1 MRKAKFFAA
10 ALLAMSS
17 LGAFAQHQ
25 FTVQANKPGA
35 EIQPTMY
42 GIFFED
48 INFGADG
55 GLYAEMVENRSF
67 EFPQRLMGWNTFGN
81 VTLSDVKPAFDRNPH
96 YVTLE
101 SAGAREKQT
110 GLENRGFFGMGL
122 KKDMKY
128 DFTVYGRL
136 HLIDGKQGKIR
147 VELVNSKNDVIAKQ
161 VINITNNKWQ
171 KLTATLTSPQT
182 DAKGL
187 MRVYLE
193 KGSESVDLDHI
204 SLFPEDNWNGLRAD
218 LVQDLADLKPGIFRF
233 PGGCIVEGTDL
244 DTRYE
249 WKNSVGAP
257 ENRPLNENRWR
268 DTFPHRLFPNYY
280 QSLGLGFYEY
290 FLLSEKIGAEPLPI
304 LSVGLACQYQNDD
317 KDPNA
322 HVAVKDLQSYID
334 DALDLIEFAN
344 GPVTSKWGKL
354 RADMGHP
361 APFNLKQIGI
371 GNEQWGPMYPER
383 LQKFMEQIHAKYP
396 KIKICGSSGP
406 SADGKDFDYGWE
418 QMRKLGVDMV
428 DEHYYKSPEWFRSNA
443 SRYDKYDRKGPKVF
457 AGEYAAH
464 AENDP
469 NSWEA
474 ALSEA
479 AFMTGLERN
488 ADVVYQA
495 TYAPLFAHVEGWQ
508 WRPDLIWFD
517 NLSSVRSANYYVQ
530 QLYGEK
536 EWFRS
541 NASRYDKYDRKG
553 PKVFAGEYA
562 AHAENDPN
570 SWEAALSEAAFM
582 TGLERNA
589 DVVYQAT
596 YAPLFAHVEGW
607 QWRPDLIWFDNLSSV
622 RSANYYVQQLYGE
635 NKGTNVLKLTENG
648 KAVAGENGLYATACF
663 DKATK
668 SYIVK
673 IANTSNE
680 AKEIN
685 VTFNGIKKLNPG
697 KVTVLHADDIQA
709 ENKIDNKNVVVPV
722 VSDAQVQGN
731 VLNVKM
737 RRERSLCYRLLRQG
751 YQELHRED
759 CQYL

>member
-1 MRKAKFFAA
+1 MRKTNIFAA
-10 ALLAMSS
+10 LMMAAMTS
-17 LGAFAQHQ
+17 LGASAQHQ
-25 FTVQANKPGA
+25 FAVQANKPGV

-81 VTLSDVKPAFDRNPH
+81 VTVSDVKPAFDRNPH

-101 SAGAREKQT
+101 ASGAREKQT

-128 DFTVYGRL
+128 DFTVYARL
-136 HLIDGKQGKIR
+136 HLLNGKQTKIR
-147 VELVNSKNDVIAKQ
+147 VELVNSNNNVIAKQ
-161 VINITNNKWQ
+161 SITITNNKWQ
-171 KLTATLTSPQT
+171 KYTTTLTSPQT

-193 KGSESVDLDHI
+193 SGESVDLDHI
-204 SLFPEDNWNGLRAD
+204 SLFPQDNWNGLRAD
-218 LVQDLADLKPGIFRF
+218 LVQDLSDLHPGVFRF

-244 DTRYE
+244 ETRYE

-257 ENRPLNENRWR
+257 ENRPLNENRWNY
-268 DTFPHRLFPNYY
+268 TFPHRLYPNYY
-280 QSLGLGFYEY
+280 QTYGLGFYEY
-290 FLLSEKIGAEPLPI
+290 FLLSEKIGADPLPI
-304 LSVGLACQYQNDD
+304 LSVGLSCQYQNSDND
-317 KDPNA
+317 KNA
-322 HVAVKDLQSYID
+322 HVAVDQLQSYID
-334 DALDLIEFAN
+334 EALDLIEFAN

-371 GNEQWGPMYPER
+371 GNEQWGPLYPER
-383 LQKFMEQIHAKYP
+383 LQKFMEQIHTKYP

-428 DEHYYKSPEWFRSNA
+428 DEHYYKSPDWFRSNA
-443 SRYDKYDRKGPKVF
+443 GRYDNYDRKGPKVF

-464 AENDP
+464 AKHDP

-517 NLSSVRSANYYVQ
+517 NLTSVRSANYYVQ
-530 QLYGEK
+530 QLYG
-536 EWFRS
+536 
-541 NASRYDKYDRKG
+541 
-553 PKVFAGEYA
+553 
-562 AHAENDPN
+562 
-570 SWEAALSEAAFM
+570 L
-582 TGLERNA
+582 
-589 DVVYQAT
+589 
-596 YAPLFAHVEGW
+596 
-607 QWRPDLIWFDNLSSV
+607 
-622 RSANYYVQQLYGE
+622 
-635 NKGTNVLKLTENG
+635 NKGTHVLSLTENG
-648 KAVAGENGLYATACF
+648 KTVKGENGLYATACF
-663 DKATK
+663 DKHTK

-680 AKEIN
+680 EKEIT
-685 VTFNGIKKLNPG
+685 VTFNGLKKLKAG

-709 ENKIDNKNVVVPV
+709 ENKIDHKNAVVPV
-722 VSDAQVQGN
+722 TSDVQANGN

-737 RRERSLCYRLLRQG
+737 KANSFAVYRF
-751 YQELHRED
+751 
-759 CQYL
+759 

>member
-1 MRKAKFFAA
+1 MEYIRKC
-10 ALLAMSS
+10 
-17 LGAFAQHQ
+17 
-25 FTVQANKPGA
+25 N
-35 EIQPTMY
+35 
-42 GIFFED
+42 
-48 INFGADG
+48 
-55 GLYAEMVENRSF
+55 
-67 EFPQRLMGWNTFGN
+67 PQY
-81 VTLSDVKPAFDRNPH
+81 VKPAFDRNPH

-182 DAKGL
+182 DPKGL

-361 APFNLKQIGI
+361 APFKLKQIGI

-383 LQKFMEQIHAKYP
+383 LQKFMQQIHAKYP

-464 AENDP
+464 A
-469 NSWEA
+469 
-474 ALSEA
+474 
-479 AFMTGLERN
+479 
-488 ADVVYQA
+488 
-495 TYAPLFAHVEGWQ
+495 
-508 WRPDLIWFD
+508 
-517 NLSSVRSANYYVQ
+517 
-530 QLYGEK
+530 K
-536 EWFRS
+536 
-541 NASRYDKYDRKG
+541 
-553 PKVFAGEYA
+553 
-562 AHAENDPN
+562 NDPN

-673 IANTSNE
+673 IANTSKE
-680 AKEIN
+680 EKEIN
-685 VTFNGIKKLNPG
+685 VTFNGLKKLNPG

-722 VSDAQVQGN
+722 TSDAQVQGN

-737 RRERSLCYRLLRQG
+737 KPNSFVVYRF
-751 YQELHRED
+751 
-759 CQYL
+759 

>member
-1 MRKAKFFAA
+1 MGKTKSFA
-10 ALLAMSS
+10 ALLLAAMTT
-17 LGAFAQHQ
+17 LGASAQHQ
-25 FTVQANKPGA
+25 FQVQANKPGV

-81 VTLSDVKPAFDRNPH
+81 VSVSDVKPAFERNPH

-101 SAGAREKQT
+101 PAGAKEKRT

-128 DFTVYGRL
+128 DFTVYARL
-136 HLIDGKQGKIR
+136 HLLNGKQTKLR
-147 VELVNSKNDVIAKQ
+147 VELVGADNQ
-161 VINITNNKWQ
+161 VINKQSITVTNNKWQ
-171 KLTATLTSPQT
+171 KYTATLTSTKT
-182 DAKGL
+182 DPKGL
-187 MRVYLE
+187 MRIFLE
-193 KGSESVDLDHI
+193 SGESVDLDHV

-218 LVQDLADLKPGIFRF
+218 LVKDLEDLHPGVFRF

-244 DTRYE
+244 ATRYE

-257 ENRPLNENRWR
+257 ENRPLNENRWNY
-268 DTFPHRLFPNYY
+268 TFAHRLYPNYY
-280 QSLGLGFYEY
+280 QTYGLGFYEY
-290 FLLSEKIGAEPLPI
+290 FLLSEKLGADPLPI
-304 LSVGLACQYQNDD
+304 LSVGLACQYQNKDDD
-317 KDPNA
+317 KNA
-322 HVAVKDLQSYID
+322 HVAVDDLQSYID

-344 GPVTSKWGKL
+344 GPVTSKWGKV

-371 GNEQWGPMYPER
+371 GNEQWGPLYPER
-383 LQKFMEQIHAKYP
+383 LKKFMEQIRAKYP

-406 SADGKDFDYGWE
+406 SASGDKFDYGWE
-418 QMRKLGVDMV
+418 QMRKLGVDLV
-428 DEHYYKSPEWFRSNA
+428 DEHYYMSPEWFRSNA
-443 SRYDKYDRKGPKVF
+443 GRYDNYDRKGPKVF

-464 AENDP
+464 AKHDP

-495 TYAPLFAHVEGWQ
+495 TYAPLFAHVDGWQ

-517 NLSSVRSANYYVQ
+517 NLTSVRSANYYVQ
-530 QLYGEK
+530 QLYG
-536 EWFRS
+536 
-541 NASRYDKYDRKG
+541 
-553 PKVFAGEYA
+553 
-562 AHAENDPN
+562 
-570 SWEAALSEAAFM
+570 L
-582 TGLERNA
+582 
-589 DVVYQAT
+589 
-596 YAPLFAHVEGW
+596 
-607 QWRPDLIWFDNLSSV
+607 
-622 RSANYYVQQLYGE
+622 

-648 KAVAGENGLYATACF
+648 KVVEGEDGLYATACL
-663 DKATK
+663 DKNTK

-680 AKEIN
+680 EKDIT
-685 VTFNGIKKLNPG
+685 VTFNGLKKLNVG
-697 KVTVLHADDIQA
+697 KVTVLHADNLHA
-709 ENKIDNKNVVVPV
+709 ENKINHKDAVVPV
-722 VSDAQVQGN
+722 TMDAQAEGN
-731 VLNVKM
+731 VLHVKM
-737 RRERSLCYRLLRQG
+737 KANSFAVYRF
-751 YQELHRED
+751 
-759 CQYL
+759 

>member
-1 MRKAKFFAA
+1 MRKTNIFAA
-10 ALLAMSS
+10 LMLAAMTS
-17 LGAFAQHQ
+17 LGASAQHQ
-25 FTVQANKPGA
+25 FAVQANKPGV

-81 VTLSDVKPAFDRNPH
+81 VTVSDVKPAFDRNPH

-101 SAGAREKQT
+101 ASGAREKQT

-128 DFTVYGRL
+128 DFTVYARL
-136 HLIDGKQGKIR
+136 HLLNGKQTKIR
-147 VELVNSKNDVIAKQ
+147 VELVNSNNNVIAKQ
-161 VINITNNKWQ
+161 SITITNNKWQ
-171 KLTATLTSPQT
+171 KYTTTLTSPQT

-193 KGSESVDLDHI
+193 SGESVDLDHI
-204 SLFPEDNWNGLRAD
+204 SLFPQDNWNGLRAD
-218 LVQDLADLKPGIFRF
+218 LVQDLSDLHPGVFRF

-244 DTRYE
+244 ETRYE

-257 ENRPLNENRWR
+257 ENRPLNENRWNY
-268 DTFPHRLFPNYY
+268 TFPHRLYPNYY
-280 QSLGLGFYEY
+280 QTYGLGFYEY
-290 FLLSEKIGAEPLPI
+290 FLLSEKIGADPLPI
-304 LSVGLACQYQNDD
+304 LSVGLSCQYQNSDND
-317 KDPNA
+317 KNA
-322 HVAVKDLQSYID
+322 HVAVDQLQSYID

-371 GNEQWGPMYPER
+371 GNEQWGPLYPER

-428 DEHYYKSPEWFRSNA
+428 DEHYYKSPDWFRSNA
-443 SRYDKYDRKGPKVF
+443 GRYDNYDRKGPKVF

-464 AENDP
+464 AKHDP

-517 NLSSVRSANYYVQ
+517 NLTSVRSANYYVQ
-530 QLYGEK
+530 QLYG
-536 EWFRS
+536 
-541 NASRYDKYDRKG
+541 
-553 PKVFAGEYA
+553 
-562 AHAENDPN
+562 
-570 SWEAALSEAAFM
+570 L
-582 TGLERNA
+582 
-589 DVVYQAT
+589 
-596 YAPLFAHVEGW
+596 
-607 QWRPDLIWFDNLSSV
+607 
-622 RSANYYVQQLYGE
+622 
-635 NKGTNVLKLTENG
+635 NKGTHVLSLTENG
-648 KAVAGENGLYATACF
+648 KTVKGENGLYATACF
-663 DKATK
+663 DKYTK

-680 AKEIN
+680 EKEIT
-685 VTFNGIKKLNPG
+685 VTFNGLKKLNAG

-709 ENKIDNKNVVVPV
+709 ENKIDHKNAVVPV
-722 VSDAQVQGN
+722 TSDVQANGN

-737 RRERSLCYRLLRQG
+737 KANSFAVYRF
-751 YQELHRED
+751 
-759 CQYL
+759 

>member
-1 MRKAKFFAA
+1 M
-10 ALLAMSS
+10 
-17 LGAFAQHQ
+17 
-25 FTVQANKPGA
+25 
-35 EIQPTMY
+35 E
-42 GIFFED
+42 
-48 INFGADG
+48 
-55 GLYAEMVENRSF
+55 
-67 EFPQRLMGWNTFGN
+67 EF
-81 VTLSDVKPAFDRNPH
+81 
-96 YVTLE
+96 
-101 SAGAREKQT
+101 
-110 GLENRGFFGMGL
+110 
-122 KKDMKY
+122 
-128 DFTVYGRL
+128 
-136 HLIDGKQGKIR
+136 
-147 VELVNSKNDVIAKQ
+147 
-161 VINITNNKWQ
+161 
-171 KLTATLTSPQT
+171 
-182 DAKGL
+182 
-187 MRVYLE
+187 
-193 KGSESVDLDHI
+193 
-204 SLFPEDNWNGLRAD
+204 
-218 LVQDLADLKPGIFRF
+218 
-233 PGGCIVEGTDL
+233 C
-244 DTRYE
+244 
-249 WKNSVGAP
+249 GAP

-464 AENDP
+464 AKHDP

-517 NLSSVRSANYYVQ
+517 NLTSVRSANYYVQ
-530 QLYGEK
+530 QLYG
-536 EWFRS
+536 
-541 NASRYDKYDRKG
+541 
-553 PKVFAGEYA
+553 
-562 AHAENDPN
+562 
-570 SWEAALSEAAFM
+570 L
-582 TGLERNA
+582 
-589 DVVYQAT
+589 
-596 YAPLFAHVEGW
+596 
-607 QWRPDLIWFDNLSSV
+607 
-622 RSANYYVQQLYGE
+622 
-635 NKGTNVLKLTENG
+635 NKGTHVLKLTENG

-663 DKATK
+663 DKRTK

-680 AKEIN
+680 EKEIT
-685 VTFNGIKKLNPG
+685 VTFNGLQKLNAG

-722 VSDAQVQGN
+722 VSDAQANGN

-737 RRERSLCYRLLRQG
+737 KANSFVVYRF
-751 YQELHRED
+751 
-759 CQYL
+759 